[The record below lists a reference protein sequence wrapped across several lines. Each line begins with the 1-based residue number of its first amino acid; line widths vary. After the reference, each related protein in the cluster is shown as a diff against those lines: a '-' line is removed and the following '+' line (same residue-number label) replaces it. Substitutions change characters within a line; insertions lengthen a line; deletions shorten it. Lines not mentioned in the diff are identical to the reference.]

1 MLQCRHCSLWLSR
14 QSDKQTT
21 LKCHRHVDNLVI
33 KVFNLGQFYHLWIR
47 QNQDQKNGKDERVLL
62 CAVRNNDSP
71 NAGFQLLNNCS
82 KCRADLWVSSYIHY
96 GFMSFFTK
104 LNFLSFNSSF
114 LELSDVKKFLNYTIS
129 NRKYFFQLDIMRKR
143 ILTVVFRYLLAKWQ
157 RDYYLVFTK
166 YSNHKRNIID
176 LNFWFVSWLMSFK
189 I

>member
-1 MLQCRHCSLWLSR
+1 MS
-14 QSDKQTT
+14 TT
-21 LKCHRHVDNLVI
+21 LLSKCSILASFITFEFARI
-33 KVFNLGQFYHLWIR
+33 KTR
-47 QNQDQKNGKDERVLL
+47 KMGKMKEFFS
-62 CAVRNNDSP
+62 AVRNNDSP

-129 NRKYFFQLDIMRKR
+129 NRKYFFQLDIMMKR